1 MADDPDRDAILARR
15 KRFIAIA
22 LSGLTSACGD
32 DGTGDSGGP
41 TPCLDVAVQTE
52 AGGDASVTDPSASGQ
67 VDGDG
72 TTGGTGAQT
81 EGTGGTTSAETT
93 GAQTSTGTDTGEEA
107 DSGSTGRPRP
117 CLAPKG

>member
-1 MADDPDRDAILARR
+1 MAVADDPDRDAILARR

-22 LSGLTSACGD
+22 LSGLTSSCGD
-32 DGTGDSGGP
+32 DGTSDSGSP
-41 TPCLDVAVQTE
+41 MPCLDVAVQTE
-52 AGGDASVTDPSASGQ
+52 SAGDGSATDPSASGQ

-72 TTGGTGAQT
+72 TATTGGTGGA
-81 EGTGGTTSAETT
+81 TTSASTT
-93 GAQTSTGTDTGEEA
+93 GAGTSTGTDTGDEA

>member
-1 MADDPDRDAILARR
+1 MADDPDREAILARR

-22 LSGLTSACGD
+22 LSGLTSSCGD
-32 DGTGDSGGP
+32 DGSGDSGSP
-41 TPCLDVAVQTE
+41 MPCLDVAVQTE
-52 AGGDASVTDPSASGQ
+52 SAGEGSVTDPSASGQ

-72 TTGGTGAQT
+72 TGGTGGAT
-81 EGTGGTTSAETT
+81 GGTGGTTSASTT
-93 GAQTSTGTDTGEEA
+93 DAATSTGTDTGDQA